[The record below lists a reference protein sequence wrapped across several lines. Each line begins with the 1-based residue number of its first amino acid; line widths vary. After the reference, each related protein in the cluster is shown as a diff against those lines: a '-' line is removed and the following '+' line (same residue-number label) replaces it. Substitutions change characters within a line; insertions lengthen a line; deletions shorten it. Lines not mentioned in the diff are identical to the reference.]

1 MERLFFNFFHVKN
14 CSERKNEE
22 TPLWW
27 AVENVAS
34 YHITISRFEILY
46 WNLLR
51 ELINFFFFFSRFLQ
65 MEPITFDM
73 KDAQGSNKHHLVS
86 VFDKIRKI
94 ISNIKLKGILL
105 LLDGLT
111 FRNGI
116 SIHNWSKSST
126 TTIRSF
132 PVFRS
137 AESHFSSNTL
147 GFLKISWYKHILKA
161 PSL

>member
-1 MERLFFNFFHVKN
+1 LQRTKKWRNATLVGRGECRQLPHNHFEV
-14 CSERKNEE
+14 
-22 TPLWW
+22 
-27 AVENVAS
+27 
-34 YHITISRFEILY
+34 EILY

-51 ELINFFFFFSRFLQ
+51 ELIHFRFFFRFLQ

>member
-1 MERLFFNFFHVKN
+1 MERLFSIFSTSRIAAN
-14 CSERKNEE
+14 EKNEE

-34 YHITISRFEILY
+34 YQHITISRFEILY
-46 WNLLR
+46 WIWNLLR
-51 ELINFFFFFSRFLQ
+51 MQIHFFFRFLL

-73 KDAQGSNKHHLVS
+73 KDAQGSTKHRLVY

-111 FRNGI
+111 FRNII

-126 TTIRSF
+126 TTIRPF
-132 PVFRS
+132 PVSSPLSR
-137 AESHFSSNTL
+137 ESF
-147 GFLKISWYKHILKA
+147 FIKYSWILEDIVV
-161 PSL
+161 